1 MHSSVINNLL
11 ISNKITQEDIF
22 NILSDLLKKNI
33 DYADIYIQS
42 IFNESWI
49 LENNIVKEGYND
61 IDQGL
66 GVRTIFGESTGF
78 AYSNSI
84 SLKSLLQSSKLSSKI
99 ATNFKKSVLHPFC
112 SVKKKQIF
120 STINPLNSLTTKD
133 KLDILLRV
141 NSTARGYNSKVIE
154 VNACLSSTYEEILI
168 ASTDGNLATD
178 IRPLVH
184 LSIVVL
190 VENNGKIESGSS
202 GGGRRTGYQFF
213 LSSKIGEN
221 YIDYLSKEA
230 VRIALINLFAKETP
244 SGSFPVVL
252 GSGWPGILLHEA
264 IGHGLESDFNRKK
277 TSIFSNKI
285 GSQVTSKLCT
295 IIDDGTLLNKR
306 GSLNIDDEGVLSQK
320 TILIKEGI
328 LINYMY
334 DKFNARLMNTKSTGN
349 GRRQSYKNLPMPR
362 MTNTYML
369 SGFSSRK
376 NIIESVDNGLYAV
389 NFSDGQVDITSGNF
403 VFSTSEAY
411 VIKKGKISYP
421 VKKAMLI
428 GSGIDV
434 MNNISMIGN
443 DFNMDEG
450 IGTCMKE
457 GQSLP
462 VGVGQPTLKIDQIT
476 VGGTVK

>member
-1 MHSSVINNLL
+1 MHISVINNLL
-11 ISNKITQEDIF
+11 ILNKITQENIF
-22 NILSDLLKKNI
+22 NVLSNLLKKNI

-42 IFNESWI
+42 IFNESWT
-49 LENNIVKEGYND
+49 LENNIVKEGHSD

-78 AYSNSI
+78 AYSNNI
-84 SLKSLLQSSKLSSKI
+84 SLKSLLKSSKLSSEI
-99 ATNFKKSVLHPFC
+99 AKKFRKSVLNPFC
-112 SVKKKQIF
+112 SIKKKQIF

-141 NSTARGYNSKVIE
+141 NSTARKYNPKVIE
-154 VNACLSSTYEEILI
+154 VNAWLSATYEEILI
-168 ASTDGNLATD
+168 ASTDGNLTTD
-178 IRPLVH
+178 IRPLVQ

-190 VENNGKIESGSS
+190 VEKNGRIESGSS

-213 LSSKIGEN
+213 LSSQIGEN

-230 VRIALINLFAKETP
+230 VRIALINLSAKETP

-285 GSQVTSKLCT
+285 GSRVTSKLCT
-295 IIDDGTLLNKR
+295 IIDDGTLLHKR

-334 DKFNARLMNTKSTGN
+334 DKFNARLMNMKSTGN
-349 GRRQSYKNLPMPR
+349 GRRQSYKSLPMPR

-369 SGFSSRK
+369 SGFSSKK
-376 NIIESVDNGLYAV
+376 NIIESIDYGLYAV

-411 VIKKGKISYP
+411 IIKKGKISYP
-421 VKKAMLI
+421 VKKAMLT
-428 GSGIDV
+428 GSGIAV
-434 MNNISMIGN
+434 MNNISMVGN
-443 DFNMDEG
+443 DLNMDEG

-457 GQSLP
+457 GQSIP

-476 VGGTVK
+476 VGGTMK